1 MKQCVKCKQVKQYN
15 QFYKHPHGE
24 LKLNPYC
31 KECQKAIS
39 NRHHPKY
46 NKQSM
51 YFEWDNNNVT
61 I

>member
-1 MKQCVKCKQVKQYN
+1 MKQCAKCKEVKDIVY
-15 QFYKHPHGE
+15 FYKHNNTKD
-24 LKLNPYC
+24 KLNPYC
-31 KECQKAIS
+31 KECQKAVS

-51 YFEWDNNNVT
+51 YFEWDVKNVT